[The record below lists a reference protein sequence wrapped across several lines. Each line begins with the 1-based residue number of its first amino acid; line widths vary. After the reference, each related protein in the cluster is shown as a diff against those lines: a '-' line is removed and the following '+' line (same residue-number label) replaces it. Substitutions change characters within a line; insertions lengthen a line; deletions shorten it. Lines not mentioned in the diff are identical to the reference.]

1 MKKLFSL
8 PALAVALAAA
18 LPLGTAHAADG
29 VKIGVLT
36 DMSGLFSDISGQGS
50 VTAVQMAI
58 DDFGGKVLGQPIGL
72 VYADTQNKADIGAG
86 IARQWYET
94 DNVDM
99 ITDITNSAVAIAVV
113 DIAASLKKIAIV
125 VGAATSRISNDKCTP
140 YSIHYAFDTI
150 SWANVTGKAILKDG
164 GDSWFFLTTD
174 FAFGLAMEKDIAQIV
189 KDAGGKVVGSVK
201 TPLNTPDF
209 SAFLL
214 SAKSSGA
221 KVIALAN
228 SGGDTINAV
237 KQAEEF
243 KITKDGK
250 QRLAVLGGYITDM
263 HSIGLKTAQ
272 GLLYTEGFYWD
283 LNDETRAWSKRF
295 FEKIGRMPTATQ
307 AADYSSVL
315 HYLKAVAAVGS
326 KDSDKVM
333 AEMRKTPVNDMFAKN
348 GIIRADGRMIHDMY
362 LLQVKKPEES
372 KYPWDDM
379 IVKAVVPG
387 DEAFQSMEKGSCP
400 LVKRG

>member
-1 MKKLFSL
+1 MPKMKKLFSL
-8 PALAVALAAA
+8 PALAMALAAA

-99 ITDITNSAVAIAVV
+99 ITDISNSAVALAVV

-174 FAFGLAMEKDIAQIV
+174 YAFGLALEKDTAQIV

-295 FEKIGRMPTATQ
+295 FEKIGRMPTVTQ

-315 HYLKAVAAVGS
+315 HYLKAVAAVG
-326 KDSDKVM
+326 
-333 AEMRKTPVNDMFAKN
+333 
-348 GIIRADGRMIHDMY
+348 
-362 LLQVKKPEES
+362 
-372 KYPWDDM
+372 
-379 IVKAVVPG
+379 
-387 DEAFQSMEKGSCP
+387 
-400 LVKRG
+400 